1 MVVGVAAFA
10 FFGYLVCLVPA
21 RRCHRDIGS
30 FRRSL
35 WIGYGNRDHWRIGI
49 VLAYLAF
56 GWPSLVMMLQWW
68 SGPTR
73 AALVELRTDMRA
85 EAHSQH

>member
-1 MVVGVAAFA
+1 MVIGAAAFVCLC
-10 FFGYLVCLVPA
+10 YVVCLVPA

-35 WIGYGNRDHWRIGI
+35 WIGYGNRDHWRTSI

-56 GWPSLVMMLQWW
+56 GWPSLVVMMQWRT
-68 SGPTR
+68 GPTR
-73 AALVELRTDMRA
+73 AALVDIRTDMRA
-85 EAHSQH
+85 EAYTQH